1 MLFATTVKI
10 QNGGGRHLMEFL
22 LKVMAPFCHILFIV
36 PVFGPA
42 TEYVYQSVADFC
54 RKRED
59 STADV
64 KGKS

>member
-1 MLFATTVKI
+1 
-10 QNGGGRHLMEFL
+10 MEFL